1 MTIIE
6 SLSRGKNPTV
16 PSEDAI
22 VATDDYVA
30 VIDGSTS
37 KSLRRLRSDMTN
49 GRLASTTIATFIE
62 QMPSNLDCAQFC
74 LEVTRHISQFYTT
87 LGIDR
92 QTLLT
97 HAENR
102 MTASAI
108 IYSVSRKEIWMVGDC
123 QCLVNGVPYTNE
135 KPTEKAN
142 ALRRSALLHQAL
154 EEGHTTI
161 DCLRHDDIGRAAIL
175 PDIIQSTRRQNIDF
189 AVIDGYPI
197 AMDYVRVL
205 FVPVAEEIVLASDGY
220 PKLFNDLASTEAYL
234 EQVIREDPLF
244 ISLHPATK
252 GVMDG
257 NGSNDDRSYI
267 RFMV

>member
-1 MTIIE
+1 MEIIE
-6 SLSRGKNPTV
+6 QTLVPKNPKKK
-16 PSEDAI
+16 SEDGI
-22 VATDDYVA
+22 VVTNDFIA

-37 KSLRRLRSDMTN
+37 KSDYHHSLFSSN
-49 GRLASTTIATFIE
+49 GRYAMKLVSSYIQHMPKNTTCDTF
-62 QMPSNLDCAQFC
+62 LRG
-74 LEVTRHISQFYTT
+74 VTAYVRKHYKKSMMQRLTEHPE
-87 LGIDR
+87 DR
-92 QTLLT
+92 L
-97 HAENR
+97 
-102 MTASAI
+102 TASVI
-108 IYSVSRKEIWMVGDC
+108 VFSRVCREIWMVGDC

-161 DCLRHDDIGRAAIL
+161 DRLRHDDIGRAAIL
-175 PDIIQSTRRQNIDF
+175 SDIIQSTRRQNIDF

-257 NGSNDDRSYI
+257 NESNDDRSYI